1 MGKLVSTSFPALYI
15 YEIYGGSIS
24 SVFRDLRVSVWQEER
39 RRASTVGWLLP
50 QEGSPSTSQARESA
64 QGPPAQTCR
73 SWTKGTIIIQTL
85 LSRNRRIG
93 CLMKH
98 CCRSI
103 AGRET
108 QECSYQ
114 MPSSADGE
122 SEPVILFDGWKIN
135 SCQIWFAVFISS
147 DRSLLVLYIFWYV
160 WRRDVSQW
168 LYWLVLSQNIKP
180 NICYPKYRDSI

>member
-1 MGKLVSTSFPALYI
+1 MRYNIWWFNLFCIQRL
-15 YEIYGGSIS
+15 
-24 SVFRDLRVSVWQEER
+24 
-39 RRASTVGWLLP
+39 
-50 QEGSPSTSQARESA
+50 TSQCMARREKKGKHCWLIIA
-64 QGPPAQTCR
+64 TRRFTCNFPSQR
-73 SWTKGTIIIQTL
+73 VCSRATCPNLSKINQRYYHHTNIAIQKQRDRML
-85 LSRNRRIG
+85 
-93 CLMKH
+93 KH

-103 AGRET
+103 AGREA

-122 SEPVILFDGWKIN
+122 SQPVILFDGWKIN